1 MSPVRLAAGRPRSG
15 ASHLALTIRR
25 ATAGDAAALR
35 RLAALDSSH
44 VPSGTVL
51 IAEVGLEPWA
61 AMSVDD
67 GHAVA
72 DPFRLAGEV
81 VLLLAERSRQL
92 RSNGGAAPG
101 RRPRRLAR
109 ARRLRAS
116 L

>member
-1 MSPVRLAAGRPRSG
+1 MSPVRRAAGPARS
-15 ASHLALTIRR
+15 AAPHPALTIRR
-25 ATAGDAAALR
+25 ATPDDAVALR

-44 VPSGTVL
+44 VPSGEVL

-92 RSNGGAAPG
+92 RSKGGAAPA